1 MFFTISA
8 WNIIVFPMSLLILT
22 SVAEEMNSYNPR
34 PGRDLAPPSILLPDD
49 GSSNSLI
56 AANSWTADE
65 SSNGQLSQIPEYSIE
80 GQGLGQ
86 LLVGETDGCQPQSNQ
101 NRRRTRRRQV
111 CPAPLLKATG
121 QDTRQ
126 DTGQNS
132 AIWPTKFW
140 PDDLPTAKIPPRPS
154 VKADLEK
161 CDHEKY
167 NTPVCDGG
175 EDSLPNP
182 ASSTSEWT
190 LPNCIPCTWS
200 PSNSLPG
207 ALILR
212 SGGGGGK
219 RRKKKKTEYLILIF
233 RGNSNALAQ
242 GMCWYRSYMVLSC
255 CPGSRKSP
263 VENISSFSQTLLPI
277 QSYRS

>member
-1 MFFTISA
+1 MFFTIFA
-8 WNIIVFPMSLLILT
+8 WSIIVFPTSLLILT
-22 SVAEEMNSYNPR
+22 SVAEEMNSDNPR
-34 PGRDLAPPSILLPDD
+34 PGRDLAPPSIFLPDD

-56 AANSWTADE
+56 AANSWTTDE
-65 SSNGQLSQIPEYSIE
+65 TSNGQLSQIPEYSIE
-80 GQGLGQ
+80 GKGLGQ
-86 LLVGETDGCQPQSNQ
+86 LLVGEADGCQPQSNQ
-101 NRRRTRRRQV
+101 NRRRTRRRQL

-126 DTGQNS
+126 ETGQDTGQNS
-132 AIWPTKFW
+132 GIWPTKFW

-175 EDSLPNP
+175 EDSSPNL

-200 PSNSLPG
+200 PSQSLPG

-212 SGGGGGK
+212 SGGKK
-219 RRKKKKTEYLILIF
+219 RKRKKKD
-233 RGNSNALAQ
+233 
-242 GMCWYRSYMVLSC
+242 
-255 CPGSRKSP
+255 
-263 VENISSFSQTLLPI
+263 
-277 QSYRS
+277 

>member
-1 MFFTISA
+1 MFFTIPA
-8 WNIIVFPMSLLILT
+8 WNIIVFPMSLIILT
-22 SVAEEMNSYNPR
+22 SVAEEMNSYNPQ
-34 PGRDLAPPSILLPDD
+34 PGGDLAPPSIFLPDD

-65 SSNGQLSQIPEYSIE
+65 TSNGQLSQIPEYSIE

-86 LLVGETDGCQPQSNQ
+86 LLVSETDRCQPQPNQ

-111 CPAPLLKATG
+111 CPTPKEITG

-126 DTGQNS
+126 RTGQDTGGQNTG
-132 AIWPTKFW
+132 IWPTEFW

-167 NTPVCDGG
+167 NTPVCDEG
-175 EDSLPNP
+175 EDSSPNL

-190 LPNCIPCTWS
+190 LPNCVPCAWS
-200 PSNSLPG
+200 AFYFSSL
-207 ALILR
+207 
-212 SGGGGGK
+212 
-219 RRKKKKTEYLILIF
+219 
-233 RGNSNALAQ
+233 
-242 GMCWYRSYMVLSC
+242 
-255 CPGSRKSP
+255 
-263 VENISSFSQTLLPI
+263 SFES
-277 QSYRS
+277 

>member
-1 MFFTISA
+1 MFFTI
-8 WNIIVFPMSLLILT
+8 ISLLILT
-22 SVAEEMNSYNPR
+22 SVVAEEMNSYNPG
-34 PGRDLAPPSILLPDD
+34 PGRDLAPPSIFLPDD

-56 AANSWTADE
+56 AANSWTAADE
-65 SSNGQLSQIPEYSIE
+65 TGNGQLSQIPDYSIE

-111 CPAPLLKATG
+111 CPAPLLKVTG
-121 QDTRQ
+121 QDTGQETGQGTGQ

-132 AIWPTKFW
+132 GIWPTKFW

-175 EDSLPNP
+175 EDSSPNLT
-182 ASSTSEWT
+182 SSTSEWT

-200 PSNSLPG
+200 PSHSLPE

-212 SGGGGGK
+212 SGGRKK
-219 RRKKKKTEYLILIF
+219 RKKKKKTEYLILIF

-242 GMCWYRSYMVLSC
+242 GMC
-255 CPGSRKSP
+255 
-263 VENISSFSQTLLPI
+263 
-277 QSYRS
+277 